1 MEDLNLLNDLRP
13 GLNRISSA
21 QTEEGYATNHFPLKS
36 YVAKHR
42 DYVLNV
48 SHSLSHILL
57 SVFVPVLSY
66 LRSVFHASASSQAKG
81 RSCRRTLLDIFIE
94 AAESGRLS
102 TRISVHIDGR
112 GGITVRL

>member
-1 MEDLNLLNDLRP
+1 MEDLDLLNDLRP

-21 QTEEGYATNHFPLKS
+21 QTEEVMRHFPLKS

-57 SVFVPVLSY
+57 SVIVPVLSY
-66 LRSVFHASASSQAKG
+66 LRSVFHASASSQAKDW
-81 RSCRRTLLDIFIE
+81 SCRRTLLDIFIE

-102 TRISVHIDGR
+102 TRISVQIDGR
-112 GGITVRL
+112 DITVRF